1 MRPNMTVVTRVNHT
15 AMSRF
20 FFMKALSDKSQIRQ
34 QHIDQLDSDKWSNDS
49 PDAIEQQVAAKK
61 RGRSDRP
68 IPHASESQDRKST
81 RLNSSHGSI
90 SYAVFCL
97 KTKTTKNRRNKR
109 STRGYYQ

>member
-68 IPHASESQDRKST
+68 IPHASESQWNQRNDNQGVENDRDKIADS
-81 RLNSSHGSI
+81 G
-90 SYAVFCL
+90 V
-97 KTKTTKNRRNKR
+97 R
-109 STRGYYQ
+109 SRIMFRT